1 MKQDWIAGK
10 GAIVTGGASGIG
22 RGIALEA
29 GKTGAKV
36 IVADLNAEMGQ
47 ETVEMIEAE
56 GGQALFIPTDVTD
69 SRSLATFATQAAAY
83 APVCYLANS
92 VGLQTYGT
100 VDTTSEADWDR
111 TIAVNLKGMFL
122 ATKAILPL
130 IRANGGGGV
139 VHISSIQGKRCQKNV
154 LAYSTSK
161 GAVIAMTRSMG
172 IDHAAEGIY
181 INCICPG
188 SIDTPMLRYG
198 AGEHGPADEV
208 IAEWGRNHPIGR
220 VGQPEEVAKTTL
232 FLWSPDSNFIVG
244 QALNID
250 GGLGSII
257 F

>member
-1 MKQDWIAGK
+1 MKLDWIVGK
-10 GAIVTGGASGIG
+10 GAIITGGASGIG

-29 GKTGAKV
+29 GKAGAKV
-36 IVADLNAEMGQ
+36 IIADLNGEMGQ
-47 ETVEMIEAE
+47 ETVQMIKSAGGEA
-56 GGQALFIPTDVTD
+56 LYIPVDVTD
-69 SRSLATFATQAAAY
+69 SRGLETFVTQASAY
-83 APVCYLANS
+83 APVHYLANS

-111 TIAVNLKGMFL
+111 TLDINLKGMFL

-198 AGEHGPADEV
+198 AGAHGPADEV

-232 FLWSPDSNFIVG
+232 FLWSPDSNFMVG
-244 QALNID
+244 QSLEVD
-250 GGLGSII
+250 GGLGSVI

>member
-1 MKQDWIAGK
+1 MKTDWISGK

-22 RGIALEA
+22 RSIALEA
-29 GKTGAKV
+29 GKAGAKV
-36 IVADLNAEMGQ
+36 IIADLNVEMGE
-47 ETVEMIEAE
+47 ETVQLIESA
-56 GGQALFIPTDVTD
+56 GGQAIFVTTDVTD
-69 SRSLATFATQAAAY
+69 SRSLKTLCARAAAY

-92 VGLQTYGT
+92 AGLQTYGT

-111 TIAVNLKGMFL
+111 TLDVNLNGLFL
-122 ATKAILPL
+122 STKAILPL
-130 IRANGGGGV
+130 IRENGGGGIV
-139 VHISSIQGKRCQKNV
+139 QISSIQGKRCQKNV

-198 AGEHGPADEV
+198 ASEHGPVDEV
-208 IAEWGRNHPIGR
+208 LQEWGHNHPIGR
-220 VGQPEEVAKTTL
+220 IGQPEEVAQTTL
-232 FLWSPDSNFIVG
+232 FLWSPDSNFMVG
-244 QALNID
+244 QALEVD
-250 GGLGSII
+250 GGLGSVI

>member
-1 MKQDWIAGK
+1 MKLDWIAGK
-10 GAIVTGGASGIG
+10 GAVVTGGASGIG

-29 GKTGAKV
+29 GQAGAKV
-36 IVADLNAEMGQ
+36 IVADLNEEMGQ
-47 ETVEMIEAE
+47 ETVQMIKAA
-56 GGQALFIPTDVTD
+56 GGEALFIQVDVTNRQALD
-69 SRSLATFATQAAAY
+69 TFIIQASAY
-83 APVCYLANS
+83 APVHYLANS

-100 VDTTSEADWDR
+100 VDTTTEADWDR
-111 TIAVNLKGMFL
+111 TININLKGFFL
-122 ATKAILPL
+122 ATKVVLPV
-130 IRANGGGGV
+130 IRENGGGSI

-198 AGEHGPADEV
+198 AGEHGPAEEV

-220 VGQPEEVAKTTL
+220 VGQPEEVAKTAL
-232 FLWSPDSNFIVG
+232 FLWSPASNFMVG
-244 QALNID
+244 QSLEVD
-250 GGLGSII
+250 GGLGSVI